1 MECPVKKM
9 RSLSMA
15 WFSRMSLNTLI
26 ASIWGMNTRVPGDGS
41 HAGFFAVV
49 GVMAIVLIATIVL
62 FRRRG
67 WL

>member
-1 MECPVKKM
+1 
-9 RSLSMA
+9 
-15 WFSRMSLNTLI
+15 
-26 ASIWGMNTRVPGDGS
+26 MNTRVPGEGS

-49 GVMAIVLIATIVL
+49 GVMVIVLIATIVL

>member
-1 MECPVKKM
+1 
-9 RSLSMA
+9 
-15 WFSRMSLNTLI
+15 
-26 ASIWGMNTRVPGDGS
+26 MNTRVPGEGS

-49 GVMAIVLIATIVL
+49 GVMAIVLIATILL